1 MAKEKQTETRTSIDE
16 LNETLN
22 SVVEEKVI
30 NNKKPILLA
39 VLAIVVVAIAV
50 MAVVNMRKAGAEAA
64 NTAIGQADLELMQG
78 NDSIALDMYKSVADN
93 EGYDAG
99 NRASLEAAI
108 LLYKNGDYEQAL
120 SYVEKYSPSEE
131 VVGAASY
138 SLKGDCLVNLDRYEE
153 AIAAF
158 DKAIATSGDNDFYT
172 PLFMIKQANVY
183 RELKNYEKEA
193 AVYEK
198 IKSEYPAYCAA
209 YQFNVEKYIERAK
222 ASAAQAQ

>member
-50 MAVVNMRKAGAEAA
+50 MAVVNMRQAGAEAA

-108 LLYKNGDYEQAL
+108 LLYKKGDYEQAL
-120 SYVEKYSPSEE
+120 NYVEKYSPSEE

-158 DKAIATSGDNDFYT
+158 EEAIATSGDNEFYT
-172 PLFMIKQANVY
+172 P
-183 RELKNYEKEA
+183 
-193 AVYEK
+193 
-198 IKSEYPAYCAA
+198 
-209 YQFNVEKYIERAK
+209 
-222 ASAAQAQ
+222 